1 MANVIDCDP
10 DDVRIGDKVQ
20 VAFETISDTLAVP
33 RFRPI

>member
-10 DDVRIGDKVQ
+10 VQ
-20 VAFETISDTLAVP
+20 VAFETVSDTLAAP